1 MFRHKNCTGCGSS
14 KCETNMLMRLS
25 TVAEP
30 ISVLEAE
37 YDLDPRTIAELT
49 GLEKDVVGPH
59 MTVRGGHIFYTAEPY
74 LSISGGNRAY

>member
-30 ISVLEAE
+30 ISVIEAE
-37 YDLDPRTIAELT
+37 YGLDPRTIAELT
-49 GLEKDVVGPH
+49 GLEKDVVGPN
-59 MTVRGGHIFYTAEPY
+59 MVYRGGYPFFPANSPY
-74 LSISGGNRAY
+74 SNISEVE

>member
-1 MFRHKNCTGCGSS
+1 MFRHINCTGCGSS

-37 YDLDPRTIAELT
+37 YGLDPKTIAELT
-49 GLEKDVVGPH
+49 GLEKDVYAPTMKG
-59 MTVRGGHIFYTAEPY
+59 
-74 LSISGGNRAY
+74 AYRNGQFFPDAGSVYGI